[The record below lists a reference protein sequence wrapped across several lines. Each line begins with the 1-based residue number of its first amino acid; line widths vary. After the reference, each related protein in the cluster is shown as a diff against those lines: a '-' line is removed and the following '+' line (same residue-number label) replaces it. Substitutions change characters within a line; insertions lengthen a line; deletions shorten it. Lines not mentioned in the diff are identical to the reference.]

1 MQHRH
6 NPVDWYPWGPEA
18 LERARAEDRPI
29 LLSVGYSACHWCH
42 VMERECFEDPAIA
55 EQMNRLYVCI
65 KVDREERPDI
75 DNLYQTVVQLQ
86 RRSGGWPLTVF
97 LLPDGRPF
105 YSGTYFPPEPRH
117 GIPAFPQVLEQVHR
131 AYAER
136 REDVEKAGSAIAAAI
151 VSVQAPSEGEVSLQ
165 TFEDAGRFL
174 SSRIDT
180 EDGGFGE
187 APKFPSIPN
196 LTMLWRWAISPA
208 PDAEGEEERDSARA
222 AVLLTLDR
230 MARGGIRDHIGGG
243 WHRYSTDADWL
254 VPHFEKMLY
263 DQALIVPICIDAARW
278 CDAAGAA
285 GQTAQ
290 ALRDAARQACAWVL
304 REMTSPEGLFYSATD
319 ADSEGVEGKFFVWE
333 RGEVERLL
341 GPDAAAFC
349 AVYDITERGNW
360 EGHNIARLKAP
371 LDQACQ
377 RVGIAPS
384 ALEAMR
390 QTLFDAR
397 AKRVPPTLDDKVLVA
412 WNAWMIS
419 ALVAMD
425 GSGDADHGGDKVG
438 PSGWLTAALRAADAL
453 FSTLMRDGQLLHS
466 RCKGQSAG
474 LGFLDDH
481 AALGLACLQLAEA
494 TTDARWLDR
503 ALGLATAIQTR
514 FHAPGGYYQTPED
527 GEALMA
533 RPRDGHDSATP
544 SGTGLAASFF
554 LRLHA
559 HTAEPRWLAEV
570 ERTLHAHGAQ
580 LQQNP
585 FGNGVLT
592 ATIEPWIRG
601 YTEVVLG
608 GHADALHRTARA
620 QGDGNT
626 VILQLAALPE
636 GHPAQ
641 SGRTPEGPTAWV
653 CSGTTCSMP
662 VHDAEALT
670 ALLRTLTH
678 ATSARALADT
688 GISE

>member
-1 MQHRH
+1 
-6 NPVDWYPWGPEA
+6 
-18 LERARAEDRPI
+18 
-29 LLSVGYSACHWCH
+29 
-42 VMERECFEDPAIA
+42 MERECFEDPAIA

-136 REDVEKAGSAIAAAI
+136 RDEVEKAGSAIAAAI

-174 SSRIDT
+174 LSKIDS

-187 APKFPSIPN
+187 VPKFPSIPN
-196 LTMLWRWAISPA
+196 LTMLWRWALSPA
-208 PDAEGEEERDSARA
+208 PDAEAEVEREDART

-243 WHRYSTDADWL
+243 WHRYSTDAEWL

-278 CDAAGAA
+278 CDEAGTTEGA
-285 GQTAQ
+285 
-290 ALRDAARQACAWVL
+290 ALRDAAQQACAWVL

-319 ADSEGVEGKFFVWE
+319 ADSEGVEGKFFVWD
-333 RGEVERLL
+333 RAEVDRLL
-341 GPDAAAFC
+341 GADSAVFC
-349 AVYDITERGNW
+349 AVYDISAHGNW
-360 EGHNIARLKAP
+360 EGHNIARLKVP
-371 LDQACQ
+371 LEQSC
-377 RVGIAPS
+377 RRLGIEPDS
-384 ALEAMR
+384 LEAMR
-390 QTLFDAR
+390 QTLFSAR
-397 AKRVPPTLDDKVLVA
+397 AARIAPTLDDKAIVA

-425 GSGDADHGGDKVG
+425 SCAGAHQGETQSV
-438 PSGWLTAALRAADAL
+438 WLSAALRAADAV
-453 FSTLMRDGQLLHS
+453 FATLVRDGQLQHS

-494 TTDARWLDR
+494 TTDGRWLDR
-503 ALGLATAIQTR
+503 ALGLALAIQSR
-514 FHAPGGYYQTPED
+514 FHAPGGYYQTADD
-527 GEALMA
+527 GEALVA
-533 RPRDGHDSATP
+533 RPRDGNDSATP

-570 ERTLHAHGAQ
+570 ERTLQAHGAQ

-592 ATIEPWIRG
+592 ATIEPYLRG
-601 YTEVVLG
+601 YTEIVLG
-608 GHADALHRTARA
+608 GDSEELHRAARA
-620 QGDGNT
+620 HADGNT
-626 VILQLAALPE
+626 LILQLAELPH
-636 GHPAQ
+636 GHPAR
-641 SGRTPEGPTAWV
+641 SGRTQSGPTAWV
-653 CSGTTCSMP
+653 CSGTTCSLP
-662 VHDAEALT
+662 VYDPEALT
-670 ALLRTLTH
+670 RLLYTLRSTLPH
-678 ATSARALADT
+678 PTDASALADDDVA
-688 GISE
+688 E